1 MTRYLLIVF
10 CILSVVVG
18 YHFYPVVA
26 QAVHSRMEASS
37 AQQERND
44 AQAQADEFV
53 ESMSFHM
60 LPPHTP
66 SQTPTPDPIDHTTES
81 RSDEWLDRIHMARRY
96 TFNQLNSF
104 YEDNVI
110 STENMIGGREV
121 FLVGQ
126 VDSIDSDMFTGKP
139 VLRIV
144 NGDDSFNRH
153 SIYLGESARVQASL
167 LKRGQT
173 VYVICPKTDFSM
185 RHITG
190 SDCEIVPAKYVPS
203 DVLGSS

>member
-1 MTRYLLIVF
+1 
-10 CILSVVVG
+10 
-18 YHFYPVVA
+18 
-26 QAVHSRMEASS
+26 
-37 AQQERND
+37 
-44 AQAQADEFV
+44 
-53 ESMSFHM
+53 
-60 LPPHTP
+60 
-66 SQTPTPDPIDHTTES
+66 
-81 RSDEWLDRIHMARRY
+81 
-96 TFNQLNSF
+96 
-104 YEDNVI
+104 
-110 STENMIGGREV
+110 MIAGREV
-121 FLVGQ
+121 FLVGK

-153 SIYLGESARVQASL
+153 SIYLGESARGQASL
-167 LKRGQT
+167 LKLGQT